1 MSSDSTTDDT
11 KLPPAL
17 IKKGLKLGPLIGTGA
32 FAKVYRVEWNKMPD
46 KELVIKIINHSR
58 IGVEWKEK
66 CLNNEMNVMLKLS
79 KHPNIVK
86 CHECIKTRKLAY
98 IVMDFAANGSIGDYL
113 KRMGRPLKESK
124 VKPWFA
130 DILRAVTFAH
140 SKGMAHRDL
149 KPDNFLL
156 NRENKALLSDFGF
169 ACLTQDRDKTRIMK
183 GTYCGSAQY
192 MAPELHSLAEGN
204 VYDAKAADVY
214 SLGVCLFEM
223 INFFLPFGQDF
234 EVGNKNAIKRQ
245 KNRDYKLK
253 DTVERTIS
261 QSCKDLIHK
270 LLEPDPKQRITAK
283 QALEHEFVTRV
294 L

>member
-1 MSSDSTTDDT
+1 
-11 KLPPAL
+11 
-17 IKKGLKLGPLIGTGA
+17 
-32 FAKVYRVEWNKMPD
+32 MPD
-46 KELVIKIINHSR
+46 KELVIKVINHSR

-66 CLNNEMNVMLKLS
+66 CLNNEMKVMRNLS
-79 KHPNIVK
+79 EHPNIVK
-86 CHECIKTRKLAY
+86 SYECIKTRKLAY

-156 NRENKALLSDFGF
+156 NSENKALLSDFGF

-204 VYDAKAADVY
+204 VYDAKVADVY

-245 KNRDYKLK
+245 KTRDYKLK

-283 QALEHEFVTRV
+283 QALEHEFITRV